1 MRTSHR
7 YVIKLKSDRSV
18 QCSEIP
24 SWCLEGSWFKG
35 VCAFPRPKMHPFGW
49 RKSSAE
55 ICLIRFELKPESK
68 SDRSAS
74 VQLFRPIPT
83 LTSTPTPTPLK
94 SLFLKTSNFRRN
106 SSFCIGGRSLEAEI
120 MTLGPHDAGP
130 DAWLWSTLRQF
141 VRWQLAPWQLVPSTW
156 PLGLL

>member
-1 MRTSHR
+1 M
-7 YVIKLKSDRSV
+7 LGL
-18 QCSEIP
+18 Q
-24 SWCLEGSWFKG
+24 GSWFKG
-35 VCAFPRPKMHPFGW
+35 ICAFPRPKMHPFGW

-94 SLFLKTSNFRRN
+94 SLFSKTSNFRRN

-120 MTLGPHDAGP
+120 MTLGPSWRRSWCYDRHCVNSSADNWPPDNSSPAPGP
-130 DAWLWSTLRQF
+130 WVSYRPNLTMLS
-141 VRWQLAPWQLVPSTW
+141 LAMFSMP
-156 PLGLL
+156 